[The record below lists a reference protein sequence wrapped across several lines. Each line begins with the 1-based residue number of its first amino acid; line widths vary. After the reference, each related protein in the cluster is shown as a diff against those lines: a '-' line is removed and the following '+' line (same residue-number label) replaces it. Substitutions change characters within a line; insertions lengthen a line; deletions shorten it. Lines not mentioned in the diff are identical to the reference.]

1 MKYSIKKPNGDLT
14 LYYTGYR
21 WSIYSSDKLRYDT
34 EAECEKLISDESEN
48 PDWTSA
54 SIDTTADPIE

>member
-14 LYYTGYR
+14 LYYTGHG
-21 WSIYSSDKLRYDT
+21 WSIYDSDKLRYDT
-34 EAECEKLISDESEN
+34 EAECENLISDESEN